1 MKINKFILKK
11 RKCPSKSSRITNL
24 ESLWY
29 KFMRYLWALRL
40 SLTITLKQ
48 HNATLPKAKGEEG
61 GREWDGWMASLIQW
75 TWTWANSRRQW
86 GTRRPGV
93 LQFMGSQRV
102 KHDLA
107 TEQQQMPQSSNDF
120 SYLKHIWYFK
130 NSYLVLNMHLD
141 VMQKIVLKLISF
153 YLFNRVL
160 FSPFYRKENEGLWGG
175 DAKRESWD
183 GGLERETAGV
193 CTATL

>member
-1 MKINKFILKK
+1 MPL
-11 RKCPSKSSRITNL
+11 SSD
-24 ESLWY
+24 Y
-29 KFMRYLWALRL
+29 
-40 SLTITLKQ
+40 
-48 HNATLPKAKGEEG
+48 
-61 GREWDGWMASLIQW
+61 
-75 TWTWANSRRQW
+75 
-86 GTRRPGV
+86 
-93 LQFMGSQRV
+93 
-102 KHDLA
+102 
-107 TEQQQMPQSSNDF
+107 F
-120 SYLKHIWYFK
+120 SYLKHTGGILK
-130 NSYLVLNMHLD
+130 IVTHYLVLNMHLD